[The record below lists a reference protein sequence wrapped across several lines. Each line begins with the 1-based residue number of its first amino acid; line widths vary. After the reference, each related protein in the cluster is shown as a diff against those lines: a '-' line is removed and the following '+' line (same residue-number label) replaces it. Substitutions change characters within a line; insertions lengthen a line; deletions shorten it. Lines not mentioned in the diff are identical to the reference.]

1 MIRLLTW
8 MVLASTALLAQRG
21 GGGMRPMP
29 RPMGP
34 GGGGGAR
41 PPVIVG
47 GPAHPGFVPSI
58 VNPGTPIP
66 ALPPGASI
74 HNFNFPRQL
83 SGAIQGNPAWGGG
96 FGGGGR
102 GGFGG
107 VWGGGFGWNQQ
118 RGVLPVYVPIPVGG
132 GWGWGW
138 NEPQTVVVPQP
149 VQAPNP
155 PVVVINQNYRPEQV
169 NPVLRDYSDASLPE
183 PGAGGLRIY
192 EARPN
197 APAEPARSLHPSDKP
212 TIYLIALNDASVLSA
227 VAYWV
232 EGETLNYVTPKQV
245 INRVSLALVDRDLT
259 QRLNGE
265 RGVELRLPR

>member
-1 MIRLLTW
+1 
-8 MVLASTALLAQRG
+8 
-21 GGGMRPMP
+21 MRPMP

-34 GGGGGAR
+34 GPGAGAR

-47 GPAHPGFVPSI
+47 APVHPGFVPSI
-58 VNPGTPIP
+58 VNPGTPIA

-83 SGAIQGNPAWGGG
+83 SGTIQGNPWRGGG
-96 FGGGGR
+96 FVGGG
-102 GGFGG
+102 F
-107 VWGGGFGWNQQ
+107 GGGFGWNQR
-118 RGVLPVYVPIPVGG
+118 RGVLPVYVPIPIGG
-132 GWGWGW
+132 GFGWGW

-149 VQAPNP
+149 VQVANP

-169 NPVLRDYSDASLPE
+169 NPVLRDYSDARLPE

-192 EARPN
+192 EARPSP
-197 APAEPARSLHPSDKP
+197 AAEPARDPQPSDKP
-212 TIYLIALNDASVLSA
+212 VIYLIALNDSSVLSA

-232 EGETLNYVTPKQV
+232 EGDTLNYVTPKQV
-245 INRVSLALVDRDLT
+245 INRVSLALVDRDLS